1 RLKANFNYLRMLG
14 GGLIEIK
21 EALMQSGEWV
31 NYRLNEAKTFRDQR
45 IFVPGNEIECSNML
59 NSMAKGAKFTRMKNS
74 TGVSITI
81 ALAKGEFDTL
91 QEVIASAQANISSH
105 IPLALNDA
113 QMNEYSAQDYS
124 NTQQTRSQQT
134 PSTLNSSLLATIPT
148 SLVGQLPQSLRKY
161 IDKQKIQEQKDIQ
174 RYKFIYQSIGLTF
187 PQKFTVLHQLKL
199 NEFESGVKRRHN
211 IYLILEGGNF
221 ENKVKPKDMNVQT
234 KMIVKLG
241 HTLSIILA
249 IPFLTVFIV
258 DLSMKSGI
266 IGDISKMCEN
276 GIEPEIE
283 CDTRVG
289 LLINNTCLKIV
300 DTEKKAHCIA
310 KIDKQVLLGYY
321 KEAASG
327 WIYLAVCVCLYL
339 VIYLAFETLITIIGC
354 LRNDV

>member
-1 RLKANFNYLRMLG
+1 
-14 GGLIEIK
+14 
-21 EALMQSGEWV
+21 
-31 NYRLNEAKTFRDQR
+31 
-45 IFVPGNEIECSNML
+45 
-59 NSMAKGAKFTRMKNS
+59 MAKGAKFTRMKNS

-105 IPLALNDA
+105 RPLALNDA
-113 QMNEYSAQDYS
+113 QMNEYSALDYS

-161 IDKQKIQEQKDIQ
+161 IDKQKIQESKDMQ
-174 RYKFIYQSIGLTF
+174 RYKFSYQSIGLTF

-241 HTLSIILA
+241 PDAININQDISTLS
-249 IPFLTVFIV
+249 
-258 DLSMKSGI
+258 DLNPTQ
-266 IGDISKMCEN
+266 SK
-276 GIEPEIE
+276 
-283 CDTRVG
+283 T
-289 LLINNTCLKIV
+289 
-300 DTEKKAHCIA
+300 
-310 KIDKQVLLGYY
+310 
-321 KEAASG
+321 
-327 WIYLAVCVCLYL
+327 
-339 VIYLAFETLITIIGC
+339 
-354 LRNDV
+354 